1 MASPATFF
9 TDEGT
14 AQRRKEASQRHTGR
28 WHQSQDRPWEPPS
41 PSQPW
46 SCDSPGLLV
55 PQRHAWRGDIQAPP
69 APDQLSSLAPSWPTI
84 FLVGPQTS
92 RTIPPQPCLAPQCT
106 SSPHPVWTA
115 PPSCPEQ
122 QLTFTGRSFVPDTCS
137 LVSHSPHHPEES
149 P

>member
-14 AQRRKEASQRHTGR
+14 AQRRKEASERHTGR

-41 PSQPW
+41 PSHPW

-106 SSPHPVWTA
+106 SSPHPVWTGPSFMSRTA
-115 PPSCPEQ
+115 ADIHRALICARHMFSRFSFTPP
-122 QLTFTGRSFVPDTCS
+122 
-137 LVSHSPHHPEES
+137 
-149 P
+149 